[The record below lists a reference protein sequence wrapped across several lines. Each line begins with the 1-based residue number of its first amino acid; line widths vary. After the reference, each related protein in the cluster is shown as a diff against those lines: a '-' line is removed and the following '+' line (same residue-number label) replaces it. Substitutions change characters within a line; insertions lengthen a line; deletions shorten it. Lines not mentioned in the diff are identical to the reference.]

1 MKKQGD
7 TRADT
12 MIDLEPDH
20 LRQRTQAATELL
32 EQVDADTDL
41 TDEDRKAITR
51 WPSWRDI
58 FADGLFSIRAL
69 VAMMLA
75 AVAIIAVVVEAVTIL
90 VIAINLLGGDAG
102 LTTSYAITLFV
113 GAIAVQWA
121 AQIIVKAI

>member
-1 MKKQGD
+1 MND
-7 TRADT
+7 P
-12 MIDLEPDH
+12 EPDY
-20 LRQRTQAATELL
+20 LRKRTQAATQLF
-32 EQVDADTDL
+32 EQVDADTEL
-41 TDEDRKAITR
+41 TAEDRKAITR

-58 FADGLFSIRAL
+58 FEDGLFSIRAL

-75 AVAIIAVVVEAVTIL
+75 VVAIIAVVVEAVTIL
-90 VIAINLLGGDAG
+90 VIVINLLGGDAG